1 MFDFHERW
9 HISHSLLVGCQN
21 IDDISRKPDL
31 HLQETDVAPRGIEL
45 EDPLQ
50 LVGHEPCDSGL

>member
-1 MFDFHERW
+1 M
-9 HISHSLLVGCQN
+9 GCQN